1 MADTVVDNYALL
13 STLCDVLIDTK
24 YRPIKRV
31 LAWKYVCR
39 LSMRD
44 FPGSTRL
51 AVELMKPTV
60 MFNLLFRRNNLLNI
74 LINMKNIKR

>member
-1 MADTVVDNYALL
+1 MADTVVDNYSLL

-24 YRPIKRV
+24 YHPIKRI

-39 LSMRD
+39 LSIRD

-60 MFNLLFRRNNLLNI
+60 MFNVLFRRNNLLNI
-74 LINMKNIKR
+74 LINIKR